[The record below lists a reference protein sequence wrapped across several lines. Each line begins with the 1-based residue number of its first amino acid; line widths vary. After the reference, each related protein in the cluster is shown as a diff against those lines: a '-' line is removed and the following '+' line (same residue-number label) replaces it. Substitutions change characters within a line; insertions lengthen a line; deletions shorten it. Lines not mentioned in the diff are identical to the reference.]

1 MMTPW
6 LMKALRK
13 PFLHNA
19 SVRYLN
25 EFLTRAKRLKH
36 TTNGF
41 VLYRLDDVDI
51 FTGMSHSFTQLQ
63 CSKVMHGIAHIPVCS
78 IHAWHCTHTCMFNT
92 CITLHTYMYVHSQP
106 RGQVGPSS
114 ISTRY
119 FAILYAQI
127 DIVSL

>member
-25 EFLTRAKRLKH
+25 ESLTRAKRLKH

-63 CSKVMHGIAHIPVCS
+63 CSKVMRGIAHIHVCS
-78 IHAWHCTHTCMFNT
+78 IHA
-92 CITLHTYMYVHSQP
+92 SQP
-106 RGQVGPSS
+106 RGQAGPRS

-127 DIVSL
+127 DIVSLTSLYIAAAKSRM

>member
-1 MMTPW
+1 MTPW

-25 EFLTRAKRLKH
+25 EFLTRAKRLNH

-51 FTGMSHSFTQLQ
+51 FIGMFHSFTQLH
-63 CSKVMHGIAHIPVCS
+63 CSMWALN
-78 IHAWHCTHTCMFNT
+78 TCMA
-92 CITLHTYMYVHSQP
+92 LHTYMYVQYMHNIAHIH
-106 RGQVGPSS
+106 VC
-114 ISTRY
+114 
-119 FAILYAQI
+119 
-127 DIVSL
+127 SLATERTSRA